1 MRSREQREKEEFE
14 SLEKQKARKVEAKVP
29 SEKNISIASSHSSKR
44 PLVSEKSVRE
54 KKPALLQIE
63 EVDLPDSIEVSEK
76 SFKDMEK

>member
-14 SLEKQKARKVEAKVP
+14 TLLKQKARKVVP
-29 SEKNISIASSHSSKR
+29 SEKNISVASSHSSKR
-44 PLVSEKSVRE
+44 PLISEKSVRE

>member
-14 SLEKQKARKVEAKVP
+14 SLLKQKARKVP
-29 SEKNISIASSHSSKR
+29 SEKNISVASSHSSKR
-44 PLVSEKSVRE
+44 PLISEKSVRE